1 MNKLTP
7 RGVFISY
14 SRSGGEAFAQRLRM
28 RLEREGIPL
37 WQDRVGLEGGRDW
50 WLQITEALNKV
61 EYMVLVMTPN
71 ALCSLANHPQR
82 MALL

>member
-1 MNKLTP
+1 MNKLTA

-14 SRSGGEAFAQRLRM
+14 SRSGGEAFAQPLRM

-61 EYMVLVMTPN
+61 EYMESGRFRGVWKLR
-71 ALCSLANHPQR
+71 L
-82 MALL
+82 MAGGDG